1 MGTHS
6 EKNIDE
12 IANDLEDLKTTV
24 EELEI
29 ESPAQ
34 ADARDLRTVKSA
46 LEQAID
52 ATDALEERNDDDP
65 KQ

>member
-1 MGTHS
+1 MGTDS
-6 EKNIDE
+6 ENRIDE

-29 ESPAQ
+29 ESPPQ
-34 ADARDLRTVKSA
+34 ADARDLSTVKSA

-52 ATDALEERNDDDP
+52 ATDALEDRNDDDP
-65 KQ
+65 K